1 MLGSTTSV
9 GPVRIEES
17 AEWKT
22 LDELSVAVP
31 RLSDAFSVDGSR
43 ARRFTTS
50 VGDLVVDLSKN
61 LIDEHIVA
69 ALLALA
75 DAADVQADLRRQSSG
90 EPVNVTEGRAVGH
103 MALRTPRDGR
113 FVVNGHDAIP
123 DVHQVLG
130 RMRDFTTS
138 VHDGRHIGATGR
150 RFTSVVNIGIGGS
163 DLGPAMA
170 YEALRPFRHA
180 GITCHF
186 VSNVDPAD
194 LASVLGVVHPE
205 TTLFVVASK
214 TFTTLETLAN
224 ARAARDWLTASLGAE
239 SVARHFVALSTN
251 SDAVSAFG
259 IDVANMFPFWEWV
272 GGRYSLPSAI
282 GLSLML
288 AIGPHNF
295 DRFLAGMH
303 DIDQHALGA
312 SPADNVPLLMAMT
325 GIWYRNFLGASTK
338 AVLPYSH
345 DLRRFPAYLQQL
357 DMESNG
363 KSVRIDDTP
372 VGTATG
378 PVIWG
383 EPGTNA
389 QHAFFQLIHQG
400 TELIPVDFIGFAATL
415 DGPAAEHQ
423 HDLLF
428 TNLLAQAQALA
439 FGRPLSE
446 VTAASHREHRVF
458 GGDRP
463 STVIVAPALTPEVL
477 GNLIALYEHIVHYQG
492 VVWGINSYDQWGV
505 ELGKELAG
513 RLAPLVSERGPDEH
527 RLDSSTRG
535 LLEWFR
541 EHRGARDVRDEG

>member
-1 MLGSTTSV
+1 M
-9 GPVRIEES
+9 RIEKCP
-17 AEWKT
+17 EWKS
-22 LDELSVAVP
+22 LDELSAGVP
-31 RLSDAFSVDGSR
+31 SLSDAFILDSSR
-43 ARRFTTS
+43 VQRFTKS

-61 LIDEHIVA
+61 LIDDRIIA
-69 ALLALA
+69 SLLALA
-75 DAADVQADLRRQSSG
+75 ETAGVDADLRRQLSG
-90 EPVNVTEGRAVGH
+90 EAVNVTEGRAVGH
-103 MALRTPRDGR
+103 MALRMPRDGH
-113 FVVNGHDAIP
+113 FVIGGHDVVP
-123 DVHQVLG
+123 DVHAVLD
-130 RMRDFTTS
+130 RMREFTAA
-138 VHDGRHIGATGR
+138 VHEGRHVGATGR
-150 RFTSVVNIGIGGS
+150 RITSVVNIGIGGS

-170 YEALRPFRHA
+170 YEALRPFRGS
-180 GITCHF
+180 GIECRF

-194 LASVLGVVHPE
+194 LASVLADVNPE

-224 ARAARDWLTASLGAE
+224 ARAARDWVVTSLGPD
-239 SVARHFVALSTN
+239 SVAAHFVALSTN
-251 SDAVSAFG
+251 ADAVAAFG
-259 IDVANMFPFWEWV
+259 IDLANMFPFWEWV
-272 GGRYSLPSAI
+272 GGRYSVPSAI

-288 AIGPHNF
+288 AIGTRNF

-303 DIDQHALGA
+303 AVDQHALV
-312 SPADNVPLLMAMT
+312 SLPSDNVPLLMAMV
-325 GIWYRNFLGASTK
+325 GVWYRNFLGAPTK
-338 AVLPYSH
+338 AVLPYSN

-363 KSVRIDDTP
+363 KSVRIDGTP

-383 EPGTNA
+383 EPGTNS

-415 DGPAAEHQ
+415 DGIVAEHQ

-439 FGRPLSE
+439 FGRPLSA
-446 VTAASHREHRVF
+446 VTATSHREHRVF
-458 GGDRP
+458 AGNRP

-513 RLAPLVSERGPDEH
+513 RLAPLVTDRSPGEAD
-527 RLDSSTRG
+527 LDSSTRG

-541 EHRGARDVRDEG
+541 LNRGARDARGEG